1 VSAPRVVR
9 PAVLRAVPLDRHAVL
24 EASAGTGKTFT
35 LEHLVVE
42 LILSADAPIDRI
54 LVVTFTEKAT
64 NELRLRVRTKLE
76 ELSRGEGPAPDDAQ
90 LRAGDFWTLDDA
102 AQAKLR
108 RALHAFDGATI
119 ATIHAFCQRVLRE
132 NAFGSGRLFEEEQVD
147 GRDSFA
153 RALREA
159 LRREVA
165 RDPARAPWLE
175 AALHMGWSI
184 TRLEDLLWRC
194 VQAHGELRP
203 GFDPAALDAALQGF
217 PLDDARR
224 LDGPDAMRK
233 WGMNAAT
240 AKKVGATLWE
250 LALLVENARE
260 AGDTPSFVMQSED
273 IAFPHLLEKL
283 APHLSQPGPTGRACA
298 GAFALA
304 RATPSLTAALAQTVL
319 GPVRHELARHKRE
332 VGQYDFDDMLALV
345 DEALRGP
352 RAGALTSA
360 MRERWRYALIDEFQD
375 TDETQWSIF
384 RRAFFADPQ
393 RGKSTVYLV
402 GDPKQSIYRFRGADV
417 ETYLRARQDVVQS
430 GGAQVALDTNYRA
443 THPLV
448 AAQNLLFDASA
459 PAPFFRGS
467 IGYQPVASGGP
478 DRRLLDGGGRE
489 VAPLHVF
496 RFDREISLVALA
508 ARVAREIRVI
518 TDPARPWQLGAG
530 KIALEQVFVLT
541 RTGQEGRTVGAALRA
556 AGVPHAFFKEEGLF
570 QTDEAR
576 EIRTLLLAIDD
587 PGRRACRLAAWLTP
601 FFALPLEE
609 VERVRDLPATHPFHT
624 RLRAWHLLAEGRE
637 FERLFERIVTDSGIL
652 RREIFFAE
660 GERELTNY
668 LHVFELL
675 VEQARRTHAT
685 LRDLVHLLSGLIDKT
700 RLTLDLEGNVQRLE
714 SERRAVQIMTIHKAK
729 GLEASV
735 VFVVGGL
742 SSAGD
747 REARVYHEGGR
758 RLAWVGPPSGDVKL
772 RIAAEEREEDQR
784 LMYVALT
791 RAKGRVYLPC
801 VIKDGAPARVRGA
814 YDAVNR
820 RLVDLL
826 ATRADALSVEDVSP
840 VTMAPAPAT
849 GHAPEGEWQ
858 PPAALLHDADPAPEY
873 ARLRE
878 RHAGALVTSYT
889 RMRGGRSGARSAWS
903 DEPEVR
909 RARKADEAIDQ
920 IAVTTLR
927 SARASGVFVHEVLE
941 RVPLDSFAAG
951 FEAWRAL
958 PEVSAL
964 FDEAIAVHRVDPA
977 QRPHAERL
985 VWAAFATP
993 VTLPGGASLAGLA
1006 RASRV
1011 VREMEFV
1018 FPVADARVFVRGSLD
1033 LAFEHGGRTYFVD
1046 WKTDALVSYGS
1057 AALGAH
1063 VEAHYAE
1070 QVHLYALAVV
1080 KLLGA
1085 RTREDYEARF
1095 GGLLYC
1101 FLRGME
1107 TRETETRGTETRLT
1121 ETRETETRGT
1131 ETRETETR
1139 GLWSARPTWDDV
1151 LAWDA
1156 GLGAKRF
1163 IGRGA

>member
-1 VSAPRVVR
+1 MSPRRVVR
-9 PAVLRAVPLDRHAVL
+9 PAVLRVVPLDRHVVL

-42 LILSADAPIDRI
+42 LILAADAPIDRI

-76 ELSRGEGPAPDDAQ
+76 ELSRGEGAAPDDAQ

-102 AQAKLR
+102 AEVKLR

-147 GRDSFA
+147 GRDSFS
-153 RALREA
+153 RAMREA

-175 AALHMGWSI
+175 AALGSGWSI
-184 TRLEDLLWRC
+184 ADIEDLLWRC

-203 GFDPAALDAALQGF
+203 DFDPAALDAAIAAF
-217 PLDDARR
+217 PVEEARR
-224 LDGPDAMRK
+224 LDGPEMMRK

-240 AKKVGATLWE
+240 AKKVGGTLWD
-250 LALLVENARE
+250 LALLVESARE
-260 AGDTPSFVMQSED
+260 ARDAPSFVMQSEEVD
-273 IAFPHLLEKL
+273 FAHLLEKL
-283 APHLSQPGPTGRACA
+283 PRYLPQSGPTGRACA
-298 GAFALA
+298 AALELA
-304 RATPSLTAALAQTVL
+304 RATPSITAALAQTVL

-332 VGQYDFDDMLALV
+332 VGQYDFDDMLTLV

-352 RAGALTSA
+352 RAGALVAA

-384 RRAFFADPQ
+384 RRAFFADPG
-393 RGKSTVYLV
+393 RGKSTLFLV

-417 ETYLRARQDVVQS
+417 ETYLRAREDVVQS
-430 GGAQVALDTNYRA
+430 GGARVALDTNYRA
-443 THPLV
+443 TRALV
-448 AAQNLLFDASA
+448 AAQNVLFDGSV
-459 PAPFFRGS
+459 PVPFFSGS

-478 DRRLLDGGGRE
+478 DRTLLDGGGRE

-496 RFDREISLVALA
+496 RLEREMPLTALA
-508 ARVAREIRVI
+508 ARVAREIRII
-518 TDPARPWQLGAG
+518 TDPSRPWRLGAHSL
-530 KIALEQVFVLT
+530 ALEDVFVLT

-556 AGVPHAFFKEEGLF
+556 AGIPHAFFKEEGLF

-576 EIRTLLLAIDD
+576 EIRTLLMAIDD
-587 PGRRACRLAAWLTP
+587 PGHRACRLAAWLTP

-609 VERVRDLPATHPFHT
+609 VERVRELPASHPFHL
-624 RLRAWHLLAEGRE
+624 RLRAWNALAEARE
-637 FERLFERIVTDSGIL
+637 FERLFERIVTDSGIV

-685 LRDLVHLLSGLIDKT
+685 LRDLVHLLSGLIEKT

-714 SERRAVQIMTIHKAK
+714 SERRAVQIMTVHKAK
-729 GLEASV
+729 GLEAAV
-735 VFVVGGL
+735 VFVAGGW
-742 SSAGD
+742 SSASD
-747 REARVYHEGGR
+747 KEARVYHQGGK
-758 RLAWVGPPSGDVKL
+758 RLAWVGPPGGEVKQ

-791 RAKGRVYLPC
+791 RAKGRLYLPC
-801 VIKDGAPARVRGA
+801 LFKDGAPARVRGA
-814 YDAVNR
+814 YDPVNR
-820 RLVDLL
+820 RLAELM
-826 ATRADALSVEDVSP
+826 ATRCDSLSVEDVP
-840 VTMAPAPAT
+840 HLAVAPGPAP
-849 GHAPEGEWQ
+849 GDPPEGAWQ
-858 PPAALLHDADPAPEY
+858 PPAALLHEADATAEY
-873 ARLRE
+873 ARLRD

-889 RMRGGRSGARSAWS
+889 RMRAARSGARSAWA
-903 DEPEVR
+903 DEPEIR
-909 RARKADEAIDQ
+909 RAHKADEAVDEV
-920 IAVTTLR
+920 AATTLR

-941 RVPLDSFAAG
+941 RVPLESFASD
-951 FEAWRAL
+951 FEAWRVR
-958 PEVSAL
+958 PEVSTL

-985 VWAAFATP
+985 VWAAYTTP
-993 VTLPGGASLAGLA
+993 LTLPEGGTLPGLA
-1006 RASRV
+1006 RAASV

-1018 FPVADARVFVRGSLD
+1018 FPVAAGHVFVRGSLD

-1046 WKTDALVSYGS
+1046 WKTDALVSYGE
-1057 AALGAH
+1057 AVLGAH

-1070 QVHLYALAVV
+1070 QVHLYALAVL
-1080 KLLGA
+1080 KLLGTK
-1085 RTREDYEARF
+1085 TREAYEGRF
-1095 GGLLYC
+1095 GGLFYC

-1107 TRETETRGTETRLT
+1107 QRSAETTAE
-1121 ETRETETRGT
+1121 
-1131 ETRETETR
+1131 
-1139 GLWSARPTWDDV
+1139 GLWSSRPSWDDV

-1156 GLGAKRF
+1156 ALEAKRF
-1163 IGRGA
+1163 AGRAP